1 MAVNLGKNQ
10 TINLKKSDGGTLR
23 RVRMGLGWDAKVVV
37 KKSLFGGS
45 KQTQK
50 SIDLD
55 ASVILLDGSNRVVET
70 VYFGK
75 LRSSDGS
82 VQHTGDNLSGAG
94 DGDDESII
102 INLGAVPTHVQHLV
116 FTINSYSGESF
127 AEIENAF
134 ARLVDSDNNDEELCR
149 YELTGTGNHTAML
162 MAKVS
167 RAGAGWAFTA
177 LGNPGHGRVAQ
188 QLEYL
193 AEQACR

>member
-10 TINLKKSDGGTLR
+10 TINLKKSNGGTLR
-23 RVRMGLGWDAKVVV
+23 HVRMGLGWDAKVVV
-37 KKSLFGGS
+37 KKGLFGGS

-55 ASVILLDGSNRVVET
+55 ASVILLDASGRVVET

-82 VQHTGDNLSGAG
+82 IQHTGDNRSGAG
-94 DGDDESII
+94 DGDDESIT
-102 INLGAVPTHVQHLV
+102 INLEQVPGNVQHLV

-134 ARLVDSDNNDEELCR
+134 ARLVDSDNRDEELCR
-149 YELTGTGNHTAML
+149 YELTGTGHHTAML

-167 RAGAGWAFTA
+167 RDGNGWSFTS
-177 LGNPGHGRVAQ
+177 LGDPGHGRVAQ
-188 QLEYL
+188 ELEHL
-193 AEQACR
+193 AVQACR